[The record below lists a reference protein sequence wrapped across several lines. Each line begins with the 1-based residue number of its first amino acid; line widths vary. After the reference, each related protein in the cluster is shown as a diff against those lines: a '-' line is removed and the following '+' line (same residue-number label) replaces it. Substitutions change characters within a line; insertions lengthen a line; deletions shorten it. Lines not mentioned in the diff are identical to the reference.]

1 MWEIGYLW
9 TLVCMYRRGFSGN
22 EFVWLFDVEYVV
34 VRRWAWVII
43 GVLVLVVLRGWMHI
57 CLFMCLFLSVCGC
70 KTSKVL

>member
-9 TLVCMYRRGFSGN
+9 TLVCMCRGGFVVN

-43 GVLVLVVLRGWMHI
+43 GVLVLVVLRG
-57 CLFMCLFLSVCGC
+57 
-70 KTSKVL
+70 